1 MFCPT
6 CGVENNQQ
14 DARFCRACGADLQPV
29 SRALSK
35 SLPVKIANSVDA
47 YLENRYQQ
55 NLRSGVVNL
64 AAFIALLSVG
74 LGHLYFG
81 WIKAGAFMLGLSVL
95 SLFFGAWDIWIYR
108 RNLPPAAKQ
117 TLPPTR
123 AQTNALRPSELQPPL
138 IPESTTRKLEVAD
151 EKSAPRVFTHHSS

>member
-35 SLPVKIANSVDA
+35 SLPVKIANTLDS

-55 NLRSGVVNL
+55 NLRSGVVNIV
-64 AAFIALLSVG
+64 AFIALLSVG

-81 WIKAGAFMLGLSVL
+81 WIKAGAFMLGLSAL
-95 SLFFGAWDIWIYR
+95 SLFFDSWDIWIYR
-108 RNLPPAAKQ
+108 RNQPLKARQ
-117 TLPPTR
+117 TLAETT
-123 AQTNALRPSELQPPL
+123 AQTNELPLEPSPPL
-138 IPESTTRKLEVAD
+138 IAEATTRRLGVAD
-151 EKSAPRVFTHHSS
+151 K